1 MQLKQNYYLFLIL
14 VTLMSSVSIFATD
27 TYLPALPDMALHFN
41 CTQTEIQLSF
51 TVFLLGLAGSQLIVG
66 ALSDRFGRK
75 KIVISGFVLF
85 TLSSILCA
93 NAHTLSQFII
103 FRLLQAIG
111 GGVGSVTSRA
121 LVVDR
126 YNRQESVKI
135 FSTIFPIVGSSAAI
149 APFIGGYLT
158 TFFGW
163 RSNFFMI
170 AIFGLIIL
178 FCVFLCLKNKVPS
191 ASTKHPPTSKKQ
203 GYSDVLGNLEFLG
216 YALIIA
222 AGFCVFRSYSV
233 ETPFV
238 FSRQG
243 YAPEKMGQFYI
254 ALAVAYIVG
263 NLFAKKLINKWTV
276 EYVLRVGFSFFI
288 VGGLCMV
295 SSLLIF
301 DNNPYGL
308 IVPMAVITFGNGL
321 LFPVASA
328 AAMTSVRSEHYGI
341 ASGLLGAI
349 QCVLAAFCSNWVGE
363 LCQGRAVSLSLFIG
377 TLILVGFLSYLLLIV
392 YKPKSDVSLTEDI

>member
-1 MQLKQNYYLFLIL
+1 
-14 VTLMSSVSIFATD
+14 MSSVSIFATD

-191 ASTKHPPTSKKQ
+191 VSTKHPPTSKKQ

-243 YAPEKMGQFYI
+243 YAPE
-254 ALAVAYIVG
+254 
-263 NLFAKKLINKWTV
+263 
-276 EYVLRVGFSFFI
+276 
-288 VGGLCMV
+288 
-295 SSLLIF
+295 
-301 DNNPYGL
+301 
-308 IVPMAVITFGNGL
+308 
-321 LFPVASA
+321 
-328 AAMTSVRSEHYGI
+328 
-341 ASGLLGAI
+341 
-349 QCVLAAFCSNWVGE
+349 
-363 LCQGRAVSLSLFIG
+363 
-377 TLILVGFLSYLLLIV
+377 
-392 YKPKSDVSLTEDI
+392 